1 MKVKLLKKLRKE
13 AKNRFVVIYCD
24 PWYEIREYRNSKDT
38 MHCDFADDLEN
49 AIKTLNKRR
58 IDFILFR
65 VREIRVAKINKEL
78 KNL

>member
-24 PWYEIREYRNSKDT
+24 PWYEIIEYYSGRKT
-38 MHCDFADDLEN
+38 KHCDFASGLEEI
-49 AIKTLNKRR
+49 IKRLKIQRR
-58 IDFILFR
+58 DFILSQ
-65 VREIRVAKINKEL
+65 VRKLRVAKINKEL

>member
-24 PWYEIREYRNSKDT
+24 PWYEIREYCNSKDT
-38 MHCDFADDLEN
+38 MHCDFADDLEKGV
-49 AIKTLNKRR
+49 KTLNKRR
-58 IDFILFR
+58 IEFILSQ
-65 VREIRVAKINKEL
+65 VRKLRIAKINKEL